1 MIVERDLDVLCLTET
16 WLREE
21 GDDVSIGEMTP
32 PGFSFLHRPRV
43 SGRGGG
49 VALIFRQHLNVRLCK
64 HRSFSSFENIE
75 VCITRGKQTIR
86 LGCVYRPPPSAGNK
100 LTTCDFIDEFGMFLS
115 DDSIPAENVLVVGD
129 FNFHMDKPNDP
140 DTRRFVQLYNPLGFD
155 QFVTEPTHV
164 KGHILDIVL
173 CRART
178 LVTSVNVDNLYMSD
192 HFLLTIGTDLSRPRV
207 PRKVVKCRNVKGIDR
222 SLFRADIAQSP
233 LVIGSPDGV
242 DDLLDLYNATLL
254 GLLNKYAPEKEKV
267 VPDRPSSPWI
277 NEAVIKAKQAR
288 RRAERK
294 KRKTG
299 LVVHT
304 EIYKQARNNVTKLI
318 KQAKAS
324 HFHAKLKDAET
335 DSKKMF
341 SLLSTLLN
349 RENRSDSLPDMIP
362 QEAAKSFSR
371 FFQEKIQTIRKEFND
386 DPLDTTENFASSV
399 HSSDLLSS
407 FYALSE
413 DQILKL
419 IRESK
424 STTATADPAPTKL
437 VLEFTD
443 VLLPV
448 FQKIVNLS
456 LTSGTVPI
464 AFKKAVVKPL
474 IKKPNLDPE
483 VLGNYRPVSNLP
495 YLSKI
500 LERAVAD
507 QLQAHLDTNG
517 LHVKFQSA
525 YRRGHSTE
533 TALLRILNDLLV
545 MIDGGNNAILVLLDL
560 SAAFDTLDHTLLLQR
575 LHAEIGL
582 DGSALDWFSS
592 YLSCRSQQVL
602 VGHALSAETPL
613 LCGVPQGSVLGP
625 LLFSLYTR
633 QLADLI
639 DKFCIDYHF
648 FADDSELYSCL
659 PTEPE
664 SALSALRNVESCC
677 RQIKIWMTKNK
688 LKLNEQK
695 TEVLLCGPSSRRETV
710 PVDCLSVGEASIP
723 FSNVV
728 KTLGVTLDAELSMEQ
743 HVSAVVRSC
752 FFHIR
757 SLSKVRPYITY
768 KAASSI
774 AVCLILSKLD
784 YCNSLLSGL
793 PQKQIKRLQ
802 AVQNAVAR
810 TVMKCK
816 KTDHITP
823 ILRQLHWLPI
833 HKRIRHKIL
842 SATYRSVH
850 DNTPLYLSDL
860 LQKHN
865 PSRLLRS
872 ASRSLLDVPGPR
884 DSKTKRY
891 GQRAF
896 RYVAPSLWNVLPESI
911 KEKDS
916 IQSFRPSLKTHFF
929 TQG

>member
-1 MIVERDLDVLCLTET
+1 
-16 WLREE
+16 
-21 GDDVSIGEMTP
+21 
-32 PGFSFLHRPRV
+32 
-43 SGRGGG
+43 
-49 VALIFRQHLNVRLCK
+49 
-64 HRSFSSFENIE
+64 
-75 VCITRGKQTIR
+75 
-86 LGCVYRPPPSAGNK
+86 
-100 LTTCDFIDEFGMFLS
+100 
-115 DDSIPAENVLVVGD
+115 
-129 FNFHMDKPNDP
+129 
-140 DTRRFVQLYNPLGFD
+140 
-155 QFVTEPTHV
+155 
-164 KGHILDIVL
+164 
-173 CRART
+173 
-178 LVTSVNVDNLYMSD
+178 
-192 HFLLTIGTDLSRPRV
+192 
-207 PRKVVKCRNVKGIDR
+207 
-222 SLFRADIAQSP
+222 
-233 LVIGSPDGV
+233 
-242 DDLLDLYNATLL
+242 
-254 GLLNKYAPEKEKV
+254 
-267 VPDRPSSPWI
+267 
-277 NEAVIKAKQAR
+277 
-288 RRAERK
+288 
-294 KRKTG
+294 
-299 LVVHT
+299 
-304 EIYKQARNNVTKLI
+304 
-318 KQAKAS
+318 
-324 HFHAKLKDAET
+324 
-335 DSKKMF
+335 MF

-371 FFQEKIQTIRKEFND
+371 FFQEKIETIRKEFNNA
-386 DPLDTTENFASSV
+386 PLDTTENFASSV

-424 STTATADPAPTKL
+424 STTATVDPAPTNV

-464 AFKKAVVKPL
+464 AFKKAAVKPL
-474 IKKPNLDPE
+474 KPNLDPE
-483 VLGNYRPVSNLP
+483 VLRNYRPVSSLP

-545 MIDGGNNAILVLLDL
+545 MIDGGNNAVLVLLDL
-560 SAAFDTLDHTLLLQR
+560 SAAFDTLDYTLLLQR

-592 YLSCRSQQVL
+592 YLSCMSQQVL

-625 LLFSLYTR
+625 LLFSLYTT

-639 DKFCIDYHF
+639 DKFCIDY
-648 FADDSELYSCL
+648 SELYSCL

-664 SALSALRNVESCC
+664 SAMSALRNVESCC

-793 PQKQIKRLQ
+793 PQKQIELLQ
-802 AVQNAVAR
+802 AVQNAAAR
-810 TVMKCK
+810 TVMK
-816 KTDHITP
+816 
-823 ILRQLHWLPI
+823 
-833 HKRIRHKIL
+833 KR
-842 SATYRSVH
+842 
-850 DNTPLYLSDL
+850 
-860 LQKHN
+860 
-865 PSRLLRS
+865 
-872 ASRSLLDVPGPR
+872 
-884 DSKTKRY
+884 
-891 GQRAF
+891 
-896 RYVAPSLWNVLPESI
+896 
-911 KEKDS
+911 
-916 IQSFRPSLKTHFF
+916 
-929 TQG
+929 